1 METIDK
7 ETKYEFDKAV
17 VKLAR
22 EQIEE
27 DQKNSVKDAMDV
39 IKKSM
44 ANLVKLNLF
53 QSKSELHSI
62 EFQKLP
68 KAVRT
73 IIIDKLEDGSL
84 KSSIRDFDTSLPY
97 KEPYCPSRNSSVLNK
112 GLRDFI
118 INAIEVEKHYDGQ
131 TY

>member
-17 VKLAR
+17 VKWAR

-27 DQKNSVKDAMDV
+27 DQKNSVKDAMDE
-39 IKKSM
+39 IKKGM

-53 QSKSELHSI
+53 QFKSEPYSI

-68 KAVRT
+68 KVAQT
-73 IIIDKLEDGSL
+73 IIIDKLEDGT
-84 KSSIRDFDTSLPY
+84 IRL
-97 KEPYCPSRNSSVLNK
+97 C
-112 GLRDFI
+112 
-118 INAIEVEKHYDGQ
+118 
-131 TY
+131 